1 PDDIGCNE
9 SGNTSFDTVLR
20 GFMSRRKVL
29 RGGVGTAA
37 TLLLTGG
44 LAGCDDD
51 DTQTAPPPAPPPQK
65 TLSLNF
71 NAVPHSLADTLV
83 VPTGYTARV
92 LYAFGDPLSAST
104 PAFLNDGSETGVSFA
119 FRSGDHHDGMEYLAR
134 KSVV

>member
-1 PDDIGCNE
+1 MGPSHRLCSLPGLPFTRGSHQRMSDQKTCNDPDDIGCNE

-20 GFMSRRKVL
+20 GFLSRRNVL

-37 TLLLTGG
+37 TLLFTGG

-71 NAVPHSLADTLV
+71 NA
-83 VPTGYTARV
+83 
-92 LYAFGDPLSAST
+92 
-104 PAFLNDGSETGVSFA
+104 
-119 FRSGDHHDGMEYLAR
+119 
-134 KSVV
+134 